1 MITLGQVA
9 GSLALVG
16 VAVALSIWRRLP
28 LERDIGWAVLR
39 AFVQL
44 LALGYVIKAIFDAGG
59 VAYALPVLLVMVV
72 FGALTARNR
81 APGVPHAFP
90 ILLLSI
96 GVALAATLGLA
107 LAVGTIDATSRTL
120 IPIGGAVVGQSMV
133 ASALAL
139 SRLEFEIGAERREI
153 EARLSLGATWRQAV
167 DPNLRR
173 SLTAG
178 MLNTVDSTKTAGI
191 VAIPGTTVG
200 MLLAGAAP
208 LDAIRLQLVLF
219 YLLIGGTAIT
229 VVLAT
234 SIAAGGFFTSA
245 HQLREPAASNA
256 GRLGLSR

>member
-1 MITLGQVA
+1 MITWGQVA

-96 GVALAATLGLA
+96 GVALVAWLAVRDRDPSHPVRRRETAECLGLYWNFVD
-107 LAVGTIDATSRTL
+107 AVWIFL
-120 IPIGGAVVGQSMV
+120 YP
-133 ASALAL
+133 
-139 SRLEFEIGAERREI
+139 
-153 EARLSLGATWRQAV
+153 
-167 DPNLRR
+167 
-173 SLTAG
+173 
-178 MLNTVDSTKTAGI
+178 
-191 VAIPGTTVG
+191 
-200 MLLAGAAP
+200 
-208 LDAIRLQLVLF
+208 LF
-219 YLLIGGTAIT
+219 YL
-229 VVLAT
+229 VSLA
-234 SIAAGGFFTSA
+234 
-245 HQLREPAASNA
+245 P
-256 GRLGLSR
+256 